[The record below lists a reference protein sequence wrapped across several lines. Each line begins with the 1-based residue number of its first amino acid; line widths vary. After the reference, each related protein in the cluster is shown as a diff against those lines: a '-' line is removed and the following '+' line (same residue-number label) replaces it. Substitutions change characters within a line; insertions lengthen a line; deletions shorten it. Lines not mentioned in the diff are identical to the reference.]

1 MTTPDA
7 HRNGGRTRYRVH
19 PAASAI
25 PIPLS
30 IAGLY
35 AVHAPADRETRVYY
49 CEPASGRC
57 SCGAPSGSCAHIAAA
72 ISLSEVPR
80 RRRRGE

>member
-1 MTTPDA
+1 MTARDA
-7 HRNGGRTRYRVH
+7 RRSGGRARYRVH
-19 PAASAI
+19 PAVAA
-25 PIPLS
+25 IPLS

-35 AVHAPADRETRVYY
+35 SVHAPADRETRVYY

-57 SCGAPSGSCAHIAAA
+57 SCGVLSGSCSHIAAA

-80 RRRRGE
+80 HRRRGE